1 MVVKRQERWLRRN
14 QFANQQIMKE
24 FLKKNRTWV
33 IKLAAVFFVILL
45 LLTFFSNTI
54 MNYSLPQVAT
64 QTIQSGTITSK
75 VRGSGTVTTANP
87 YNVTVSSERKIK
99 IVNVKEGDSVEQG
112 ALLVMFEDTDSSDLT
127 QAKKTLEQAKT
138 DYQKYIVANELSNE
152 VVQRV
157 ENGQYGDFSGYKTRL
172 EQAKQS
178 VDAYQTQVD
187 SYTSSTKKLQA
198 QLDALQNTTAD
209 TSAEQ
214 SALDVANQELQ
225 AAQAEQT
232 TAENTVNSMQEQY
245 SLYQESGNDV
255 SGVAASLAVA
265 KNTLMNAQNRV
276 TNAQLAVDKAQAALT
291 AKQDNSQNKPEI
303 SKIQTQLNSENAI
316 LSAATDNLTKAQ
328 SDHGKIMAEMNSEAE
343 LAALYSAI
351 SDAQSALDKLTVDG
365 GNKITAPVSGVVSN
379 ITITKGQTVAAAETL
394 MTITGKDN
402 GYTATITV
410 TSEQAK
416 RVKTGDTAD
425 INESWYY
432 SDIAA
437 TVTAIRND
445 KENPGKSKLIDLKVT
460 GDVTEGTT
468 LNFAIGDKSKTYDM
482 IVPNGAVRED
492 NNGKFILIIREK
504 SSPLGNRYFAKRI
517 DVDVTASD
525 DVNSA
530 VTGELEGYEYVI
542 TTSTKAIKAGDQV
555 RLKKS

>member
-1 MVVKRQERWLRRN
+1 
-14 QFANQQIMKE
+14 MKE

-255 SGVAASLAVA
+255 SAVAASLAVA

-437 TVTAIRND
+437 TVTAIRNN

>member
-1 MVVKRQERWLRRN
+1 
-14 QFANQQIMKE
+14 MKE

-214 SALDVANQELQ
+214 SALDVANQGLQ

>member
-1 MVVKRQERWLRRN
+1 
-14 QFANQQIMKE
+14 MKE
-24 FLKKNRTWV
+24 SLKKNRTWV

-75 VRGSGTVTTANP
+75 VRGSGTVTTANL

-157 ENGQYGDFSGYKTRL
+157 ENGQSGDFSGYKTRL

-178 VDAYQTQVD
+178 VDAYQAQVD

-225 AAQAEQT
+225 AAQADQT
-232 TAENTVNSMQEQY
+232 TAENTVNSLQEQY
-245 SLYQESGNDV
+245 SLYQEAGNDV
-255 SGVAASLAVA
+255 SGVAASLAAA

-316 LSAATDNLTKAQ
+316 LSEATDNLTKAQ
-328 SDHGKIMAEMNSEAE
+328 NDHGKIMTEMNSEAE

-351 SDAQSALDKLTVDG
+351 SDAQSALDKLTADG

-379 ITITKGQTVAAAETL
+379 ITITKGQTVAAEETL

>member
-1 MVVKRQERWLRRN
+1 
-14 QFANQQIMKE
+14 MKE
-24 FLKKNRTWV
+24 SLKRNRTWV

-138 DYQKYIVANELSNE
+138 EYQKYIVANELSNE

-157 ENGQYGDFSGYKTRL
+157 ESGQSGDFSGYKTRL

-178 VDAYQTQVD
+178 VDAYQAQVD

-232 TAENTVNSMQEQY
+232 TAENTVNSLQEQY
-245 SLYQESGNDV
+245 SLYQEAGNDV
-255 SGVAASLAVA
+255 SGVAASLAAA

-316 LSAATDNLTKAQ
+316 LSEATDNLTKAQ
-328 SDHGKIMAEMNSEAE
+328 SDHGKIMTEMNSETE

-351 SDAQSALDKLTVDG
+351 SDAQSALDKLTADG

-379 ITITKGQTVAAAETL
+379 ITITKGQTVAAEETL

>member
-1 MVVKRQERWLRRN
+1 
-14 QFANQQIMKE
+14 MKE

-316 LSAATDNLTKAQ
+316 LSAVTDNLTKAQ

>member
-1 MVVKRQERWLRRN
+1 
-14 QFANQQIMKE
+14 MKE

-316 LSAATDNLTKAQ
+316 LSAVTDNLTKAQ

-437 TVTAIRND
+437 TVR
-445 KENPGKSKLIDLKVT
+445 
-460 GDVTEGTT
+460 
-468 LNFAIGDKSKTYDM
+468 
-482 IVPNGAVRED
+482 
-492 NNGKFILIIREK
+492 IRE
-504 SSPLGNRYFAKRI
+504 NR
-517 DVDVTASD
+517 
-525 DVNSA
+525 N
-530 VTGELEGYEYVI
+530 
-542 TTSTKAIKAGDQV
+542 
-555 RLKKS
+555 

>member
-1 MVVKRQERWLRRN
+1 
-14 QFANQQIMKE
+14 MKE
-24 FLKKNRTWV
+24 SMKESLKKNRTWV

-75 VRGSGTVTTANP
+75 VRGSGTVTTANL

-157 ENGQYGDFSGYKTRL
+157 ENGQSGDFSGYKTRL

-178 VDAYQTQVD
+178 VDAYQAQVD

-225 AAQAEQT
+225 AAQADQT
-232 TAENTVNSMQEQY
+232 TAENTVNSLQEQY
-245 SLYQESGNDV
+245 SLYQEAGNDV
-255 SGVAASLAVA
+255 SGVAASLAAA

-316 LSAATDNLTKAQ
+316 LSEATDNLTKAQ
-328 SDHGKIMAEMNSEAE
+328 NDHGKIMTEMNSEAE

-351 SDAQSALDKLTVDG
+351 SDAQSALDKLTADG

-379 ITITKGQTVAAAETL
+379 ITITKGQTVAAEETL

>member
-1 MVVKRQERWLRRN
+1 
-14 QFANQQIMKE
+14 MKE
-24 FLKKNRTWV
+24 SMKESLKKNRTWV

-157 ENGQYGDFSGYKTRL
+157 ESGQSGDFSGYKTRL

-178 VDAYQTQVD
+178 VDAYQAQVD

-232 TAENTVNSMQEQY
+232 TAENTVNSLQEQY
-245 SLYQESGNDV
+245 SLYQEAGNDV
-255 SGVAASLAVA
+255 SGVAASLAAA

-291 AKQDNSQNKPEI
+291 AKQDNAQNKPEI

-316 LSAATDNLTKAQ
+316 LSEATDNLTKAQ
-328 SDHGKIMAEMNSEAE
+328 SDHGKIMTEMNSETE

-351 SDAQSALDKLTVDG
+351 SDAQSALDKLTADG

-379 ITITKGQTVAAAETL
+379 ITITKGQTVAAEETL

>member
-1 MVVKRQERWLRRN
+1 
-14 QFANQQIMKE
+14 MKE

-542 TTSTKAIKAGDQV
+542 TTSTKAIKAGDRV

>member
-1 MVVKRQERWLRRN
+1 
-14 QFANQQIMKE
+14 MKE

-265 KNTLMNAQNRV
+265 KNTLMNAQNLV

-425 INESWYY
+425 NNESGYY

>member
-1 MVVKRQERWLRRN
+1 
-14 QFANQQIMKE
+14 MKE

-187 SYTSSTKKLQA
+187 SYTSSIKKLQA

>member
-1 MVVKRQERWLRRN
+1 
-14 QFANQQIMKE
+14 MKE

-214 SALDVANQELQ
+214 SALDVANQELR

>member
-1 MVVKRQERWLRRN
+1 
-14 QFANQQIMKE
+14 MKE
-24 FLKKNRTWV
+24 SLKKNRTWV

-157 ENGQYGDFSGYKTRL
+157 ENGQSGDFSGYKTRL

-178 VDAYQTQVD
+178 VDAYQAQVD

-225 AAQAEQT
+225 AAQADQT
-232 TAENTVNSMQEQY
+232 TAENTVNSLQEQY
-245 SLYQESGNDV
+245 SLYQEAGNDV
-255 SGVAASLAVA
+255 SGVAASLAAA

-316 LSAATDNLTKAQ
+316 LSEATDNLTKAQ
-328 SDHGKIMAEMNSEAE
+328 SDHGKIMTEMNSEAE

-351 SDAQSALDKLTVDG
+351 SDAQSALDKLTADG

-379 ITITKGQTVAAAETL
+379 ITITKGQTVAAEETL

>member
-1 MVVKRQERWLRRN
+1 
-14 QFANQQIMKE
+14 MKE
-24 FLKKNRTWV
+24 SLKRNRTWV

-138 DYQKYIVANELSNE
+138 EYQKYIVANELSNE

-157 ENGQYGDFSGYKTRL
+157 ENGQSGDFSGYKTRL

-178 VDAYQTQVD
+178 VDAYQAQVD

-232 TAENTVNSMQEQY
+232 TAENTVNSLQEQY
-245 SLYQESGNDV
+245 SLYQEAGNDV

-291 AKQDNSQNKPEI
+291 AKQDNAQNKSEI

-316 LSAATDNLTKAQ
+316 LSEATENLTKAQ
-328 SDHGKIMAEMNSEAE
+328 SDHGKIMTEMNSEAE

-351 SDAQSALDKLTVDG
+351 SDAQSALDKLTADG

-379 ITITKGQTVAAAETL
+379 ITITKGQTVAAEETL

-437 TVTAIRND
+437 TVTAIRNN

>member
-1 MVVKRQERWLRRN
+1 
-14 QFANQQIMKE
+14 MKE
-24 FLKKNRTWV
+24 SIKESLKKNRTWV

-138 DYQKYIVANELSNE
+138 EYQKYIVANELSNE

-157 ENGQYGDFSGYKTRL
+157 ESGQSGDFSGYKTRL

-178 VDAYQTQVD
+178 VDAYQAQVD

-232 TAENTVNSMQEQY
+232 TAENTVNSLQEQY
-245 SLYQESGNDV
+245 SLYQEAGNDV
-255 SGVAASLAVA
+255 SGVAASLAAA

-316 LSAATDNLTKAQ
+316 LSEATDNLTKAQ
-328 SDHGKIMAEMNSEAE
+328 SDHGKIMTEMNSETE

-351 SDAQSALDKLTVDG
+351 SDAQSALDKLTADG

-379 ITITKGQTVAAAETL
+379 ITITKGQTVAAEETL

>member
-1 MVVKRQERWLRRN
+1 
-14 QFANQQIMKE
+14 MKE
-24 FLKKNRTWV
+24 SLKKNRTWV

-138 DYQKYIVANELSNE
+138 EYQKYIVANELSNE

-157 ENGQYGDFSGYKTRL
+157 ENGQSGDFSGYKTRL

-178 VDAYQTQVD
+178 VDAYQAQVD

-214 SALDVANQELQ
+214 SALDVENQELQ

-232 TAENTVNSMQEQY
+232 TAENTVNSLQEQY
-245 SLYQESGNDV
+245 SLYQEAGNDV
-255 SGVAASLAVA
+255 SGVAASLAAA

-291 AKQDNSQNKPEI
+291 AKQDNAQNKPEI

-316 LSAATDNLTKAQ
+316 LSEATDNLTKAQ
-328 SDHGKIMAEMNSEAE
+328 SDHGKIMTEMNSETE

-351 SDAQSALDKLTVDG
+351 SDAQSALDKLTADG

-379 ITITKGQTVAAAETL
+379 ITITKGQTVAAEETL

>member
-1 MVVKRQERWLRRN
+1 
-14 QFANQQIMKE
+14 MKE
-24 FLKKNRTWV
+24 SLKKNRTWV

-64 QTIQSGTITSK
+64 QAIQSGTITSK

-127 QAKKTLEQAKT
+127 RAKKTLEQAKT
-138 DYQKYIVANELSNE
+138 DYQKCIVANELSNE

-157 ENGQYGDFSGYKTRL
+157 ENGQSGDFSGYKTRL

>member
-1 MVVKRQERWLRRN
+1 
-14 QFANQQIMKE
+14 MKE
-24 FLKKNRTWV
+24 SMKESLKKNRTWV

-87 YNVTVSSERKIK
+87 YNVTVSSERKVK

-138 DYQKYIVANELSNE
+138 EYQKYIVANELSNE

-157 ENGQYGDFSGYKTRL
+157 ENGQSGDFSGYKTRL

-178 VDAYQTQVD
+178 VDAYQAQVD

-232 TAENTVNSMQEQY
+232 TAENTVNSLQEQY
-245 SLYQESGNDV
+245 SLYQEAGNDV
-255 SGVAASLAVA
+255 SGVAASLAAA

-316 LSAATDNLTKAQ
+316 LSEATDNLTKAQ
-328 SDHGKIMAEMNSEAE
+328 SDHGKIMTEMNSETE

-351 SDAQSALDKLTVDG
+351 SDAQSALDKLTADG

-379 ITITKGQTVAAAETL
+379 ITITKGQTVAAEETL

>member
-1 MVVKRQERWLRRN
+1 
-14 QFANQQIMKE
+14 MKE
-24 FLKKNRTWV
+24 SMKESLKKNRTWV

-157 ENGQYGDFSGYKTRL
+157 ENGQSGDFSGYKTRL

-178 VDAYQTQVD
+178 VDAYQAQVD

-225 AAQAEQT
+225 AAQADQT
-232 TAENTVNSMQEQY
+232 TAENTVNSLQEQY
-245 SLYQESGNDV
+245 SLYQEAGNDV
-255 SGVAASLAVA
+255 SGVAASLAAA

-316 LSAATDNLTKAQ
+316 LSEATDNLTKAQ
-328 SDHGKIMAEMNSEAE
+328 NDHGKIMTEMNSEAE

-351 SDAQSALDKLTVDG
+351 SDAQSALDKLTADG

-379 ITITKGQTVAAAETL
+379 ITITKGQTVAAEETL

>member
-1 MVVKRQERWLRRN
+1 
-14 QFANQQIMKE
+14 MKE
-24 FLKKNRTWV
+24 SLKKNRTWV

-64 QTIQSGTITSK
+64 QAIQSGTITSK

-127 QAKKTLEQAKT
+127 RAKKTLEQAKT

-157 ENGQYGDFSGYKTRL
+157 ENGQSGDFSGYKTRL

-178 VDAYQTQVD
+178 VDAYQAQVD

-214 SALDVANQELQ
+214 RALDVANQELQ

-291 AKQDNSQNKPEI
+291 AKQDNAQNKSEI

-316 LSAATDNLTKAQ
+316 LSEATENLSKAQ
-328 SDHGKIMAEMNSEAE
+328 SDHGKIMTEMNSEAE

-351 SDAQSALDKLTVDG
+351 SDAQSALDKLTADG

-379 ITITKGQTVAAAETL
+379 ITITKGQTVAAEETL

-437 TVTAIRND
+437 TVTAIRNN

>member
-1 MVVKRQERWLRRN
+1 
-14 QFANQQIMKE
+14 MKE
-24 FLKKNRTWV
+24 SMKESLKKNRTWV

-138 DYQKYIVANELSNE
+138 EYQKYIVANELSNE

-157 ENGQYGDFSGYKTRL
+157 ESGQSGDFSGYKTRL

-178 VDAYQTQVD
+178 VDAYQAQVD

-225 AAQAEQT
+225 AAQADQT
-232 TAENTVNSMQEQY
+232 TAENTVNSLQEQY
-245 SLYQESGNDV
+245 SLYQEAGNDV
-255 SGVAASLAVA
+255 SGVAASLAAA

-316 LSAATDNLTKAQ
+316 LSEATDNLTKAQ
-328 SDHGKIMAEMNSEAE
+328 SDHGKIMTEMNSETE

-351 SDAQSALDKLTVDG
+351 SDAQSALDKLTADG

-379 ITITKGQTVAAAETL
+379 ITITKGQTVAAEETL

>member
-1 MVVKRQERWLRRN
+1 
-14 QFANQQIMKE
+14 MKE
-24 FLKKNRTWV
+24 SLKKNRTWV

-64 QTIQSGTITSK
+64 QAIQSGTITSK

-127 QAKKTLEQAKT
+127 RAKKTLEQAKT

-157 ENGQYGDFSGYKTRL
+157 ENGQSGDFSGYKTRL

-178 VDAYQTQVD
+178 VDAYQAQVD

-214 SALDVANQELQ
+214 RALDVANQELQ

-232 TAENTVNSMQEQY
+232 TAENTVNSIQEQY

-291 AKQDNSQNKPEI
+291 AKQDNAQNKSEI

-316 LSAATDNLTKAQ
+316 LSEATENLTKAQ
-328 SDHGKIMAEMNSEAE
+328 SDHGKIMTEMNSEAE

-351 SDAQSALDKLTVDG
+351 SDAQSALDKLTADG

-379 ITITKGQTVAAAETL
+379 ITITKGQTVAAEETL

-437 TVTAIRND
+437 TVTAIRNN

>member
-1 MVVKRQERWLRRN
+1 
-14 QFANQQIMKE
+14 MKE
-24 FLKKNRTWV
+24 SMKESLKKNRTWV

-157 ENGQYGDFSGYKTRL
+157 ESGQSGDFSGYKTRL

-178 VDAYQTQVD
+178 VDAYQAQVD

-225 AAQAEQT
+225 AAQADQT
-232 TAENTVNSMQEQY
+232 TAENTVNSLQEQY
-245 SLYQESGNDV
+245 SLYQEAGNDV
-255 SGVAASLAVA
+255 SGVAASLAAA

-291 AKQDNSQNKPEI
+291 AKQDNAQNKPEI

-316 LSAATDNLTKAQ
+316 LSEATDNLTKAQ
-328 SDHGKIMAEMNSEAE
+328 SDHGKIMTEMNSEAE

-351 SDAQSALDKLTVDG
+351 SDAQSALDKLTADG

-379 ITITKGQTVAAAETL
+379 ITITKGQTVAAEETL

-432 SDIAA
+432 SDIVA

>member
-1 MVVKRQERWLRRN
+1 
-14 QFANQQIMKE
+14 MKE

-232 TAENTVNSMQEQY
+232 TAENTVNSLQEQY

-316 LSAATDNLTKAQ
+316 LSEATENLTKAQ
-328 SDHGKIMAEMNSEAE
+328 SDHGKIMTEMNSEAE

-351 SDAQSALDKLTVDG
+351 SDAQSALDKLTADG

>member
-1 MVVKRQERWLRRN
+1 
-14 QFANQQIMKE
+14 MKE
-24 FLKKNRTWV
+24 SMKESLKKNRTWV

-157 ENGQYGDFSGYKTRL
+157 ESGQSGDFSGYKTRL

-178 VDAYQTQVD
+178 VDAYQAQVD

-225 AAQAEQT
+225 AAQADQT
-232 TAENTVNSMQEQY
+232 TAENTVNSLQEQY
-245 SLYQESGNDV
+245 SLYQEAGNDV
-255 SGVAASLAVA
+255 SGVAASLAAA

-291 AKQDNSQNKPEI
+291 AKQDNAQNKPEI

-316 LSAATDNLTKAQ
+316 LSEATDNLTKAQ
-328 SDHGKIMAEMNSEAE
+328 SDHGKIMTEMNSEAE

-351 SDAQSALDKLTVDG
+351 SDAQSALDKLTADG

-379 ITITKGQTVAAAETL
+379 ITITKGQTVAAEETL

-530 VTGELEGYEYVI
+530 VTGELESYEYVI

>member
-1 MVVKRQERWLRRN
+1 
-14 QFANQQIMKE
+14 MKE

>member
-1 MVVKRQERWLRRN
+1 
-14 QFANQQIMKE
+14 MKE

-54 MNYSLPQVAT
+54 MNYLLPQVAT

-178 VDAYQTQVD
+178 VDTYQTQVD

>member
-1 MVVKRQERWLRRN
+1 
-14 QFANQQIMKE
+14 MKE
-24 FLKKNRTWV
+24 SLKKNRTWV

-64 QTIQSGTITSK
+64 QAIQSGTITSK

-127 QAKKTLEQAKT
+127 RAKKTLEQAKT

-157 ENGQYGDFSGYKTRL
+157 ENGQNGDFSGYKTRL

-178 VDAYQTQVD
+178 VDAYQAQVD

-214 SALDVANQELQ
+214 RALDVANQELQ

-291 AKQDNSQNKPEI
+291 AKQDNAQNKSEI

-316 LSAATDNLTKAQ
+316 LSEATENLTKAQ
-328 SDHGKIMAEMNSEAE
+328 SDHGKIMTEMNSEAE

-351 SDAQSALDKLTVDG
+351 SDAQSALDKLTADG

-379 ITITKGQTVAAAETL
+379 ITITKGQTVAAEETL

-437 TVTAIRND
+437 TVTAIRNN

-504 SSPLGNRYFAKRI
+504 SRPLGNRYFAKRI

>member
-1 MVVKRQERWLRRN
+1 
-14 QFANQQIMKE
+14 MKE

-245 SLYQESGNDV
+245 SLYQESGNDL

>member
-1 MVVKRQERWLRRN
+1 
-14 QFANQQIMKE
+14 MKE

-343 LAALYSAI
+343 LAALYSTI

>member
-1 MVVKRQERWLRRN
+1 
-14 QFANQQIMKE
+14 MKE
-24 FLKKNRTWV
+24 SLKKNRTWV

-209 TSAEQ
+209 TRAEQ

-291 AKQDNSQNKPEI
+291 AKQDNSQTKPEI

-316 LSAATDNLTKAQ
+316 LSEATDNLTKAQ

-351 SDAQSALDKLTVDG
+351 SDAQSALDKLTADG
-365 GNKITAPVSGVVSN
+365 GNKITAQVSGVVSN
-379 ITITKGQTVAAAETL
+379 ITITKGQTVAAGETL

>member
-1 MVVKRQERWLRRN
+1 
-14 QFANQQIMKE
+14 MKE
-24 FLKKNRTWV
+24 SMKESLKKNRTWV

-157 ENGQYGDFSGYKTRL
+157 ENGQSGDFSGYKTRL

-178 VDAYQTQVD
+178 VDAYQAQVD

-225 AAQAEQT
+225 AAQADQT
-232 TAENTVNSMQEQY
+232 TAENTVNSLQEQY
-245 SLYQESGNDV
+245 SLYQEAGNDV
-255 SGVAASLAVA
+255 SGVAASLAAA

-316 LSAATDNLTKAQ
+316 LSEATDNLTKAQ
-328 SDHGKIMAEMNSEAE
+328 SDHGKIMTEMNSEAE

-351 SDAQSALDKLTVDG
+351 SDAQSALDKLTADG

-379 ITITKGQTVAAAETL
+379 ITITKGQTVAAEETL

>member
-1 MVVKRQERWLRRN
+1 
-14 QFANQQIMKE
+14 MKE

-445 KENPGKSKLIDLKVT
+445 KENPGKSKLIDLKVI

>member
-1 MVVKRQERWLRRN
+1 
-14 QFANQQIMKE
+14 MKE

-255 SGVAASLAVA
+255 SAVAASLAVA

>member
-1 MVVKRQERWLRRN
+1 
-14 QFANQQIMKE
+14 MKE
-24 FLKKNRTWV
+24 SLKKNRTWV

-157 ENGQYGDFSGYKTRL
+157 ESGQSGDFSGYKTRL

-178 VDAYQTQVD
+178 VDAYQAQVD

-225 AAQAEQT
+225 AAQADQT
-232 TAENTVNSMQEQY
+232 TAENTVNSLQEQY

-255 SGVAASLAVA
+255 SGVAASLAAA

-291 AKQDNSQNKPEI
+291 AKQDNAQNKPEI

-316 LSAATDNLTKAQ
+316 LSEATDNLTKAQ
-328 SDHGKIMAEMNSEAE
+328 SDHGKIMTEMNSEAE

-351 SDAQSALDKLTVDG
+351 SDAQSALDKLTADG

-379 ITITKGQTVAAAETL
+379 ITITKGQTVAAEETL

>member
-1 MVVKRQERWLRRN
+1 
-14 QFANQQIMKE
+14 MKE
-24 FLKKNRTWV
+24 SLKRNRTWV

-138 DYQKYIVANELSNE
+138 EYQKYIVANELSNE

-157 ENGQYGDFSGYKTRL
+157 ENGQSGDFSGYKTRL

-178 VDAYQTQVD
+178 VDAYQAQVD

-214 SALDVANQELQ
+214 RALDVANQELQ

-291 AKQDNSQNKPEI
+291 AKQDNAQNKSEI

-316 LSAATDNLTKAQ
+316 LSEATENLTKAQ
-328 SDHGKIMAEMNSEAE
+328 SDHGKIMTEMNSEAE

-351 SDAQSALDKLTVDG
+351 SDAQSALDKLTADG

-379 ITITKGQTVAAAETL
+379 ITITKGQTVAAEETL

-402 GYTATITV
+402 CYTATITV

-437 TVTAIRND
+437 TVTAIRNN

>member
-1 MVVKRQERWLRRN
+1 
-14 QFANQQIMKE
+14 MKE

-214 SALDVANQELQ
+214 RALDVANQELQ

-291 AKQDNSQNKPEI
+291 AKQDNAQNKSEI

-316 LSAATDNLTKAQ
+316 LSEATENLTKAQ
-328 SDHGKIMAEMNSEAE
+328 SDHGKIMTEMNSEAE

-351 SDAQSALDKLTVDG
+351 SDAQSALDKLTADG

-379 ITITKGQTVAAAETL
+379 ITITKGQTVAAEETL

-437 TVTAIRND
+437 TVTAIRNN

>member
-1 MVVKRQERWLRRN
+1 
-14 QFANQQIMKE
+14 MKE
-24 FLKKNRTWV
+24 SIKESLKKNRTWV

-138 DYQKYIVANELSNE
+138 EYQKYIVANELSNE

-157 ENGQYGDFSGYKTRL
+157 ESGQSGDFSGYKTRL

-178 VDAYQTQVD
+178 VDAYQAQVD

-225 AAQAEQT
+225 AAQADQT
-232 TAENTVNSMQEQY
+232 TAENTVNSLQEQY
-245 SLYQESGNDV
+245 SLYQEAGNDV
-255 SGVAASLAVA
+255 SGVAASLAAA

-316 LSAATDNLTKAQ
+316 LSEATDNLTKAQ
-328 SDHGKIMAEMNSEAE
+328 SDHGKIMTEMNSETE

-351 SDAQSALDKLTVDG
+351 SDAQSALDKLTADG

-379 ITITKGQTVAAAETL
+379 ITITKGQTVAAEETL

>member
-1 MVVKRQERWLRRN
+1 
-14 QFANQQIMKE
+14 MKE
-24 FLKKNRTWV
+24 SLKRNRTWV

-138 DYQKYIVANELSNE
+138 EYQKYIVANELSNE

-157 ENGQYGDFSGYKTRL
+157 ENGQSGDFSGYKTRL

-178 VDAYQTQVD
+178 VDAYQAQVD

-214 SALDVANQELQ
+214 RALDVANQELQ

-291 AKQDNSQNKPEI
+291 AKQDNAQNKSEI

-316 LSAATDNLTKAQ
+316 LSEATENLTKAQ
-328 SDHGKIMAEMNSEAE
+328 SDHGKIMTEMNSEAE

-351 SDAQSALDKLTVDG
+351 SDAQSALDKLTADG

-379 ITITKGQTVAAAETL
+379 ITITKGQTVAAEETL

-437 TVTAIRND
+437 TVTAIRNN

>member
-1 MVVKRQERWLRRN
+1 
-14 QFANQQIMKE
+14 MKE

-245 SLYQESGNDV
+245 SLYQESANDV